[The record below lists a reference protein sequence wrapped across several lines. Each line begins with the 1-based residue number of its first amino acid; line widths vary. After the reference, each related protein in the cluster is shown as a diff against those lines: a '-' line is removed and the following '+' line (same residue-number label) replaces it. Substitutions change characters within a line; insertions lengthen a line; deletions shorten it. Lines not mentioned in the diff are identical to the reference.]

1 MSLDDSLIVRK
12 IILERDKIEDF
23 NKYSFNIEI
32 VKNFEE
38 VKYKDT
44 EIYKLY
50 RMYLDDPDGMQ
61 KRLFD

>member
-23 NKYSFNIEI
+23 NKYPFNIEI